1 MKNIVILMSLFLAAV
16 TVCFAGSADTV
27 EHVTIVETP
36 SASAPAATPVLPILP
51 AKPLVQIAIL
61 LDTSGSMEGLI
72 EQAKTEL
79 WSIVNEFIFA
89 KRNGMEPEVQV
100 ALFEYGKSSL
110 DRKDGFI
117 RQIVPLTTDLDKI
130 SEELFSLKTNGGD
143 EYCGWVIQEAT
154 KSLKWSDSFNDLKVI
169 FIAGNEPFTQGS
181 VDYNKACKEAIA
193 KGIIV
198 NTIHCGTESEGI
210 NGHWKDGAVLA
221 DGKFLNIDHNRQVA
235 RNTVIAPQDKE
246 IAELNLKLNSTYIA
260 FGSQG
265 QEGLQRQMAQ
275 DLNASSSSRGAA
287 AGRTVAKSSLNYR
300 NSGWDLVDALKDK
313 KVELESI
320 KKEDLPENM
329 QSMTLEE
336 RKAYA
341 DAKATERVNI
351 QKRIQE
357 LNAQREIF
365 IQDEMKKLA
374 ANQNAMMGGMGG
386 MGGRG
391 SLGSAVTGTV
401 REQAMQKN
409 FSFSQPSPSP
419 NQANPA
425 PSAP

>member
-1 MKNIVILMSLFLAAV
+1 MKNMIILMSLLLAAV
-16 TVCFAGSADTV
+16 TVCFAGSTDTV
-27 EHVTIVETP
+27 EHVAIVETP
-36 SASAPAATPVLPILP
+36 SVSTETTAEVTGIRP
-51 AKPLVQIAIL
+51 AKPLIQIAIL

-100 ALFEYGKSSL
+100 SLYEYGKSSL
-110 DRKDGFI
+110 ARKDGFI

-130 SEELFSLKTNGGD
+130 SEELFALKTNGGD

-154 KSLKWSDSFNDLKVI
+154 KLLQWSDSFNDLKVI

-210 NGHWKDGAVLA
+210 SGHWKDGAVLA
-221 DGKFLNIDHNRQVA
+221 DGRFLNIDHNSQVVQ
-235 RNTVIAPQDKE
+235 NNISAPQDKE
-246 IAELNLKLNSTYIA
+246 IAELNLKLNGTYIA
-260 FGSQG
+260 FGNKG
-265 QEGLQRQMAQ
+265 AEGLQRQMAQ

-287 AGRTVAKSSLNYR
+287 ADRAVAKSSFNYI
-300 NSGWDLVDALKDK
+300 NSNWDLVDALKDN
-313 KVELESI
+313 KVDLDEI

-329 QSMTLEE
+329 QTMTIDE

-357 LNAQREIF
+357 LNAQRETY
-365 IQDEMKKLA
+365 IQAELKKLA
-374 ANQNAMMGGMGG
+374 AVNQNAMMGGMGS
-386 MGGRG
+386 RG
-391 SLGSAVTGTV
+391 SFGSAVTNTV
-401 REQAMQKN
+401 REQAMQKS
-409 FSFSQPSPSP
+409 FSFSQPSPLP
-419 NQANPA
+419 NQVNPG

>member
-1 MKNIVILMSLFLAAV
+1 MKNIVILMSLLLAAV

-36 SASAPAATPVLPILP
+36 SASVTAATPVSAILP
-51 AKPLVQIAIL
+51 AKPLVQISIL

-89 KRNGMEPEVQV
+89 KRNGIEPEVQV
-100 ALFEYGKSSL
+100 ALYEYGKSSL

-130 SEELFSLKTNGGD
+130 SEELFALKTNGGD

-210 NGHWKDGAVLA
+210 SGHWKDGAVFA

-235 RNTVIAPQDKE
+235 QNTITAPQDKE

-265 QEGLQRQMAQ
+265 QEGFQRQMAQ

-287 AGRTVAKSSLNYR
+287 AGRTVAKSSFNYQ
-300 NSGWDLVDALKDK
+300 NSNWDLVDALKDK

-329 QSMTLEE
+329 QSMTIEE

-357 LNAQREIF
+357 LNAQREIYV
-365 IQDEMKKLA
+365 QDEMKKLA
-374 ANQNAMMGGMGG
+374 ANQNVMMGGG

-401 REQAMQKN
+401 RQQAMQKN

>member
-36 SASAPAATPVLPILP
+36 SASTPATTPVSPILP
-51 AKPLVQIAIL
+51 AKPLVQISIL

-89 KRNGMEPEVQV
+89 KRNGIEPEVQV
-100 ALFEYGKSSL
+100 ALYEYGKSSL

-130 SEELFSLKTNGGD
+130 SEELFALKTNGGD

-235 RNTVIAPQDKE
+235 QNTITAPQDKE

-265 QEGLQRQMAQ
+265 QEGFQRQMAQ

-287 AGRTVAKSSLNYR
+287 AGRTVAKSSINYR
-300 NSGWDLVDALKDK
+300 NSSWDLVDALKDN
-313 KVELESI
+313 KVDLESI

-341 DAKATERVNI
+341 DAKATERVSI

-357 LNAQREIF
+357 LNSQREIYV
-365 IQDEMKKLA
+365 QDEMKKLA
-374 ANQNAMMGGMGG
+374 ANQNTMMGGMGG